1 MKDKEEKL
9 TPSLILKMFAE
20 TDKKF
25 AELAEDRKATD
36 KQIAELAEDRKAT
49 DKQIKELSK
58 NINGI
63 ANSNGEMAEEMIFN
77 SLKKDKTFAGIKF
90 YDIDRNIKLKSKAL
104 KLDSE
109 FDVVLENGDTVAIIE
124 TKYKVR
130 EKDVSELLNKK
141 LNNFR
146 KLFPMYANYKIM
158 LGVGGMSFEKKAIAE
173 ANKKGIGIIKIVG
186 DKVEYQTENVK
197 IY

>member
-1 MKDKEEKL
+1 MKSTDKKEKL

-20 TDKKF
+20 TDKK
-25 AELAEDRKATD
+25 
-36 KQIAELAEDRKAT
+36 IAETDR
-49 DKQIKELSK
+49 IVKELSK
-58 NINGI
+58 NVNGI
-63 ANSNGEMAEEMIFN
+63 ANSNGEMAEEMIYN
-77 SLKKDKTFAGIKF
+77 SLKRDKTFAGIKF

-158 LGVGGMSFEKKAIAE
+158 LGVGGMSFEKKAIIA

>member
-1 MKDKEEKL
+1 MKSTDKKEKL

-20 TDKKF
+20 SAAKSEKEWKEIKESQKETD
-25 AELAEDRKATD
+25 R
-36 KQIAELAEDRKAT
+36 IV
-49 DKQIKELSK
+49 KELSK
-58 NINGI
+58 NVNGI
-63 ANSNGEMAEEMIFN
+63 ANSNGEMAEEMIYN
-77 SLKKDKTFAGIKF
+77 ALDREMTFSGIKF
-90 YDIDRNIKLKSKAL
+90 QYIYANMNKLLKSENIRA
-104 KLDSE
+104 E

-130 EKDVSELLNKK
+130 EKDVIELLNKK
-141 LNNFR
+141 LSNFR

-158 LGVGGMSFEKKAIAE
+158 LGVGGMSFEKKALTA

>member
-1 MKDKEEKL
+1 
-9 TPSLILKMFAE
+9 
-20 TDKKF
+20 
-25 AELAEDRKATD
+25 
-36 KQIAELAEDRKAT
+36 
-49 DKQIKELSK
+49 
-58 NINGI
+58 
-63 ANSNGEMAEEMIFN
+63 MAEEMIYN
-77 SLKKDKTFAGIKF
+77 ALDREMTFSGIKF
-90 YDIDRNIKLKSKAL
+90 QYICANMNKSLKSENIRA
-104 KLDSE
+104 E

-158 LGVGGMSFEKKAIAE
+158 LGVGGMSFEKKAITA